1 VGPAVRRARRLGSAR
16 RAGEGDRAEGKN
28 GAESHAIS
36 VVPRA
41 FFLTLSCNANPGAF
55 FPLARTPVDCALRPR
70 GAKAVKEIYKWMGI
84 VVLIGFALMYVEY
97 RFAAKKKEGFTPI
110 DRRRIVGIFWLTLF
124 FAALVGG
131 VMWLSD

>member
-1 VGPAVRRARRLGSAR
+1 
-16 RAGEGDRAEGKN
+16 
-28 GAESHAIS
+28 
-36 VVPRA
+36 
-41 FFLTLSCNANPGAF
+41 
-55 FPLARTPVDCALRPR
+55 
-70 GAKAVKEIYKWMGI
+70 MGI
-84 VVLIGFALMYVEY
+84 VVLLGFALMYVEY